1 MKEVKTNA
9 MRMLDRLKIEYC
21 VNTYE
26 VSESHMDGKT
36 VAEKVGVDVSQVY
49 KTLVLENAK
58 HAHFVFII
66 PVNASL
72 DMKSAA
78 QAVNEKKLQLMPL
91 DDLKKVT
98 GYVRGGCSSIGMK
111 RQFPTIIDRQVEEID
126 AIYVSG
132 GARGTQIKID
142 VAHLIRTTRATVKK
156 VTHDEHN

>member
-1 MKEVKTNA
+1 MKQVKTNA
-9 MRMLDRLKIEYC
+9 MRILDRLNIEYC

-26 VSESHMDGKT
+26 VSEDHMDGKT
-36 VAEKVGVDVSQVY
+36 VAEKIGVDVAQVY

-72 DMKSAA
+72 DMKAAA
-78 QAVNEKKLQLMPL
+78 QAVNEKKLHLMPL

-98 GYVRGGCSSIGMK
+98 GYVRGGCSPIGMK
-111 RQFPTIIDRQVEEID
+111 RQFPTIIDRQVEAID

-132 GARGTQIKID
+132 GERCIQIKIN
-142 VAHLIRTTRATVKK
+142 VAHLIKMTQAKVEK
-156 VTHDEHN
+156 VTHEI

>member
-26 VSESHMDGKT
+26 ISESHMDGKT

-58 HAHFVFII
+58 HVHFVFII

-98 GYVRGGCSSIGMK
+98 GYVRGGCSPIGMK

-142 VAHLIRTTRATVKK
+142 VAHLIRTTRAKVKK